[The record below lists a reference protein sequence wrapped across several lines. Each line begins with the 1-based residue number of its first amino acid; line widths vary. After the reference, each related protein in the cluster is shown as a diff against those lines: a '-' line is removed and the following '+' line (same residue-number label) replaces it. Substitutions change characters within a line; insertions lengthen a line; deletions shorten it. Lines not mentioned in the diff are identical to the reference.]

1 MPDKTLLAEAASSLE
16 SAAAHVGDPEATD
29 RLETFSDQLHDLAAS
44 GQTPDH
50 GRLAR
55 ILHALSEIADDA
67 DGEAADAI
75 ARAREQITT
84 YREGVEGV

>member
-1 MPDKTLLAEAASSLE
+1 MPDSTLLAEAASSLE
-16 SAAAHVGDPEATD
+16 SAAARVDDDEATD
-29 RLETFSDQLHDLAAS
+29 RLENFAGQLEDIAES

-55 ILHALSEIADDA
+55 ILHSLSEIADDA

>member
-1 MPDKTLLAEAASSLE
+1 MPDNTLLAEAASSLE
-16 SAAAHVGDPEATD
+16 SAAAHVDDGEAID
-29 RLETFSDQLHDLAAS
+29 RLEDFAGQLHDLAAS

-55 ILHALSEIADDA
+55 ILHALSEIDDGA
-67 DGEAADAI
+67 DGEASDAI
-75 ARAREQITT
+75 ARAREQITS